1 LGLSRDKLAAQYDF
15 DTSRHQAFWNEV
27 RALLTRRARTLL
39 SFDEVVRMAR
49 LEAQVDR
56 GVGEIPLAQI
66 KGSEGRVKD
75 FDASFLPLNSR
86 LKERWARL
94 DVLMESGVEMPPIDV
109 YRLGD
114 VYFVK
119 DGHHRVS
126 VASHLGWKTIR
137 AHVVEVRTRAPLSS
151 HVDAEEL
158 LAAAEYAGFLDRTQL
173 DRLRP
178 AARLECGQLGR
189 YDEIFDHILGHRYF
203 LGLEHGQQVPLA
215 EAAASWYDT
224 VYLPLMEVVERY
236 RIGERFPRWT
246 EADVYVA
253 LTRRWLELSEEGES
267 TGPESAGAM
276 LLEDA
281 DRDETLSA
289 LSRAIRRWG
298 RLSRWTGRQTI
309 WLRPALKGRRSKRTP

>member
-1 LGLSRDKLAAQYDF
+1 MDKVAAQFDF
-15 DTSRHQAFWNEV
+15 DTTRHQAFWNEI
-27 RALLTRRARTLL
+27 RALLTHRARTLL
-39 SFDEVVRMAR
+39 SFDEVMRMAK

-56 GVGEIPLAQI
+56 GEAEIPLAQI
-66 KGSEGRVKD
+66 KGSKGRVKD

-86 LKERWARL
+86 LRERWARL
-94 DVLMESGVEMPPIDV
+94 DVLMENGVDLPPIDV

-151 HVDAEEL
+151 NVDAEEL
-158 LAAAEYAGFLDRTQL
+158 LRAAEYAAFLDRTQL

-178 AARLECGQLGR
+178 AARLECSQLGR
-189 YDEIFDHILGHRYF
+189 YDDIFDHILGHRYF
-203 LGLEHGQQVPLA
+203 LGLERGHQVPLP
-215 EAAASWYDT
+215 EAAASWYDA
-224 VYLPLMEVVERY
+224 VYLPVMEVVERY

-246 EADVYVA
+246 EADLYVA
-253 LTRRWLELSEEGES
+253 LTRRWLELGEEGES
-267 TGPESAGAM
+267 TGPESAGTM

-281 DRDETLSA
+281 ARDEAESA
-289 LSRAIRRWG
+289 LSRAVRRWG

-309 WLRPALKGRRSKRTP
+309 WLRPALKGRKRKATP

>member
-1 LGLSRDKLAAQYDF
+1 MGLSGDQVAAQYDF
-15 DTSRHQAFWNEV
+15 DSSRHQAFWNEV
-27 RALLTRRARTLL
+27 RGLLTRRARTLL

-49 LEAQVDR
+49 MESQVDR
-56 GVGEIPLAQI
+56 GVGDIPMARI

-75 FDASFLPLNSR
+75 FDISFRPRNSR

-94 DVLMESGVEMPPIDV
+94 AVLMESGVGVPPIDV

-126 VASHLGWKTIR
+126 VATHLGWQSIR

-151 HVDAEEL
+151 NVDAEEL

-173 DRLRP
+173 DRSRP
-178 AARLECGQLGR
+178 AARLECRQLGR

-203 LGLEHGQQVPLA
+203 LGLERGRQVPLP
-215 EAAASWYDT
+215 EAAASWYDM
-224 VYLPLMEVVERY
+224 VYRPLMDVVERY

-246 EADVYVA
+246 EAEIYVA
-253 LTRRWLELSEEGES
+253 LTRRWLELSEDGES

-281 DRDETLSA
+281 AGEETISA
-289 LSRAIRRWG
+289 LSRAIRSWG

-309 WLRPALKGRRSKRTP
+309 WLRPTFKWRQGK